1 MSARLAIWRV
11 GLDRRMVP
19 RWTQAGAP
27 RVLPPKRI
35 SVTVSDARSGARW
48 GVISSAESS
57 LREEVERMKMLGSE
71 AIVTVEF
78 VAMGMGFFLLCGFM
92 CDCACDFLWSLCIAL
107 VVQPYE

>member
-1 MSARLAIWRV
+1 MKMSARLAIWRV

-35 SVTVSDARSGARW
+35 SVTVSEARSGARW

-57 LREEVERMKMLGSE
+57 LREEVERMKILGSE

-78 VAMGMGFFLLCGFM
+78 VAMRMGFFYFAVLICVTVRMFFYGH
-92 CDCACDFLWSLCIAL
+92 CA
-107 VVQPYE
+107 